1 MTTIAFHTKQA
12 VRLVEAERVNQ
23 PELGDAIGWV
33 VAIGDASIEVEWPRW
48 RSWVRVEHL
57 EPAT

>member
-1 MTTIAFHTKQA
+1 MTAFHVTQP
-12 VRLVEAERVNQ
+12 VRLTETERVAQ
-23 PELGDAIGWV
+23 PELGDAIGRV
-33 VAIGDASIEVEWPRW
+33 IAIGDASIEVEWPRW

>member
-1 MTTIAFHTKQA
+1 VTAFHVTQP
-12 VRLVEAERVNQ
+12 VRLVETERVAQ
-23 PELGDAIGWV
+23 PELGDAIGTV
-33 VAIGDASIEVEWPRW
+33 IAIGDASIEVEWPRW

>member
-1 MTTIAFHTKQA
+1 MTAFHTTQL
-12 VRLVEAERVNQ
+12 VRLVETERVNQ
-23 PELGDAIGWV
+23 PELGDAIGRV
-33 VAIGDASIEVEWPRW
+33 IAIGDASIEVEWPRW